1 MIRVTLQAVWGVYAL
16 MVFAIVVLLAML
28 GFILVP
34 GQPRRDRVAHFAA
47 RIVFRLAGVRVTV
60 TGMENLPDENCVVV
74 ANHVSYADGPLM
86 KGVLPPAYSFVIKG
100 EMRDIPIVHFFLRR
114 GGARFVERHEA
125 RGSTRDARAI
135 VKAATS
141 GQPLAV
147 FPEGTF
153 RLEEGVGR
161 FRAGA
166 FVAAVRAGMPVVP
179 AAISG
184 TRWILPMGRFL
195 PRPGPITVDIL
206 EPIMPDEAI
215 YSDARQVAETARQ
228 RVIAQLGEPDLL
240 A

>member
-16 MVFAIVVLLAML
+16 VVFGVIVVMAMI

-34 GQPRRDRVAHFAA
+34 GQQRRDHVARGAA
-47 RIVFRLAGVRVTV
+47 RAVFRLAGVRITV
-60 TGMENLPDENCVVV
+60 NGIENLPDEHCVVV
-74 ANHVSYADGPLM
+74 ANHVSYADGPLL
-86 KGVLPPAYSFVIKG
+86 KGVLPAPYSFVIKG
-100 EMRDIPIVHFFLRR
+100 EMRSIPVVHFFLRR

-125 RGSTRDARAI
+125 SGSARDARAI
-135 VKAATS
+135 VKAASS

-166 FVAAVRAGMPVVP
+166 FVAAVRADMPVVP
-179 AAISG
+179 AAIQG
-184 TRWILPMGRFL
+184 TRHILPIGRFL

-206 EPIMPDEAI
+206 EPIMPDDDAVA
-215 YSDARQVAETARQ
+215 DARQVAETSRQ
-228 RVIAQLGEPDLL
+228 RIIAQLGEPDLL